1 MEQRQNAKQAGSSRS
16 ILTGPQLLEL
26 IERSPRMPLRDE
38 DAARLA
44 AMKSWQFGNDGA
56 KRAWS
61 IGSGRLIIL
70 VHGWGGIGAQM
81 APLAAAIAAA
91 GFRCVLFDALGH
103 GESDVGRI
111 GFDRFGDDVAELCAS
126 LGEMPFA
133 LVGHSAGALGM
144 MAARY
149 RHGIS
154 AQHYVCLAMP
164 LFPYVPLE
172 TLKGKFL
179 FSDEYLAPLKPELA
193 GQFDR
198 SWAALEAGCV
208 FAENPQG
215 KLTLVYDRADPR
227 VRHGDADAIA
237 ALWPDA
243 RVIKT
248 DGLGHNRILRN
259 PEVIAAIDTV
269 LGNSEPVIDSGRMPI
284 DTVKA

>member
-16 ILTGPQLLEL
+16 ILTGPELLEL

-44 AMKSWQFGNDGA
+44 AMKSWQFGNEGA

-61 IGSGRLIIL
+61 IGSGRLAIL

-103 GESDVGRI
+103 GQSGSGRI

-126 LGEMPFA
+126 LCEMPYA
-133 LVGHSAGALGM
+133 LIGHSAGALGM

-149 RHGIS
+149 RHGLS

-172 TLKGKFL
+172 TLKARFH
-179 FSDEYLAPLKPELA
+179 FADEQLLPLKPVLA

-198 SWAALEAGCV
+198 SWPALEAGCV
-208 FAENPQG
+208 FAQNPGGQ
-215 KLTLVYDRADPR
+215 LTLVYDRADPR
-227 VRHGDADAIA
+227 VRHTDADTIA

-243 RVIKT
+243 RVMKT

-259 PEVIAAIDTV
+259 PEVIAAIDTM
-269 LGNSEPVIDSGRMPI
+269 LGNSKSVIDSGRMPI